1 MALPS
6 RLFRFKIELS
16 NPEKGDYHS
25 LDFRVA
31 QHPSE
36 SLQYLL
42 TRVFAYALSYE
53 DGLEFSSGGLADPE
67 SPALRT
73 ANPNGGIKTWI
84 EIGNPSARKVH
95 KAAKA
100 ADHVKI
106 FTYKDPQVLL
116 LELASEPV
124 HRREGIEIYSL
135 SGSFLDRLATQLKKD
150 NRWTLILMD
159 GTIMLNGEQFSEQTE
174 LKSWPFSS
182 DKGS

>member
-36 SLQYLL
+36 TLQYML
-42 TRVFAYALSYE
+42 TRVFAYTLSFE
-53 DGLEFSSGGLADPE
+53 DGLEFSNLGLADPE
-67 SPALRT
+67 SPSLST
-73 ANPNGGIKTWI
+73 ANPNGGLKTWI
-84 EIGNPSARKVH
+84 EIGNPTARKVH

-124 HRREGIEIYSL
+124 HRRGEIEIYSL
-135 SGSFLDRLATQLKKD
+135 APSFLDRLATHTKKE

-159 GTIMLNGEQFSEQTE
+159 GIIMLNGESFSEQTE
-174 LKSWPFSS
+174 LKSWPFNA
-182 DKGS
+182 DKGT